1 MHLTLEK
8 KKRFPRDIRNLVTLS
23 AIAPKDFIFFSSGTK
38 TIANSTSSGV
48 ITPSNVSMIV
58 DFPSNHDN
66 KVDDLESI
74 MKEHV
79 LEGTSTTISLQHII
93 NNNEI
98 SPIALANK
106 IATLLD
112 NAGGGRGGGDYI
124 WTANTKDADDDMIQ
138 ICEELMYLDVAGKT
152 IKSRLMVDAAN
163 EEVVEETMFAGV
175 NKFVIDNDRQ
185 IDAIEK
191 IVIDQ
196 GKTIL
201 R

>member
-1 MHLTLEK
+1 MEK

-23 AIAPKDFIFFSSGTK
+23 AIAPKDFIFFTSGTKK
-38 TIANSTSSGV
+38 TIANSTSRV
-48 ITPSNVSMIV
+48 TPSNVSMIV
-58 DFPSNHDN
+58 DFPSHHDDQVV
-66 KVDDLESI
+66 VDDLASI
-74 MKEHV
+74 LNEHV
-79 LEGTSTTISLQHII
+79 QEGTSTTISLQHIL

-124 WTANTKDADDDMIQ
+124 WTANTKNADDMIQ

-152 IKSRLMVDAAN
+152 IKSRLMVDATN

-185 IDAIEK
+185 IDAIKE

>member
-1 MHLTLEK
+1 M
-8 KKRFPRDIRNLVTLS
+8 VTLS
-23 AIAPKDFIFFSSGTK
+23 AIAPKDFIFFTSGTK
-38 TIANSTSSGV
+38 TIANSTSGV
-48 ITPSNVSMIV
+48 VTPSSVSMIV
-58 DFPSNHDN
+58 DFPSNHDQG
-66 KVDDLESI
+66 VDDLESNI
-74 MKEHV
+74 KEHV

-93 NNNEI
+93 NNNDEI

-112 NAGGGRGGGDYI
+112 NTGGGDYI
-124 WTANTKDADDDMIQ
+124 WTANTKDADDMIQ

-152 IKSRLMVDAAN
+152 IKSRLMVDATN

-185 IDAIEK
+185 IDAIEE

>member
-1 MHLTLEK
+1 MNSLE
-8 KKRFPRDIRNLVTLS
+8 KRFPRDIRNLITLS
-23 AIAPKDFIFFSSGTK
+23 AIAPNDFIFFTSGTK
-38 TIANSTSSGV
+38 TIANSTSGV
-48 ITPSNVSMIV
+48 VTPSNVSMIV
-58 DFPSNHDN
+58 DFPSNHDDQ
-66 KVDDLESI
+66 VVEDDLESI
-74 MKEHV
+74 LKEHV
-79 LEGTSTTISLQHII
+79 QEGTSTTISLQHIL
-93 NNNEI
+93 NNNDEI

-112 NAGGGRGGGDYI
+112 NTGGGGDYI
-124 WTANTKDADDDMIQ
+124 WTATTKDADDMIQ

-152 IKSRLMVDAAN
+152 IKSRLMVDATN

-185 IDAIEK
+185 IDAIEE

-201 R
+201 K